1 MTDLD
6 FNSFFERVTKL
17 TPIKKQIQLANELGV
32 GRAAISIAKQKNSVP
47 YKWVIHIAEK
57 YNLNPTYLIT
67 GKGDPYS
74 GVQSGPKMIQLT
86 PLCENNEDE
95 GSGEVSVAFS
105 EGVEIFIS
113 PCNKKFYFKL
123 EDNSMVTTFYPG
135 DILIVDKS
143 KEINLGH
150 VFVFKLLKYKK
161 TSFFVR
167 RIGLGENSLILLAD
181 NVNYPPVP
189 YDSNKFE
196 VIGRVVGFF
205 RTI

>member
-6 FNSFFERVTKL
+6 FNQFFERVTKL

-74 GVQSGPKMIQLT
+74 GQSGPKRIHLM
-86 PLCENNEDE
+86 PLCPNNGDE
-95 GSGEVSVAFS
+95 GSGDILVDFS
-105 EGVEIFIS
+105 EGVEIS
-113 PCNKKFYFKL
+113 VSQCNEKFYFKL
-123 EDNSMVTTFYPG
+123 LENSMVSTFYPG

-143 KEINLGH
+143 KDMKLGD
-150 VFVFKLLKYKK
+150 VFVFKLLEYK
-161 TSFFVR
+161 TPLFFVR
-167 RIGLGENSLILLAD
+167 RIGIGENSLILLAD
-181 NVNYPPVP
+181 NATYPPLP
-189 YDSNKFE
+189 YDENRFE
-196 VIGRVVGFF
+196 VMGRVVGFF

>member
-6 FNSFFERVTKL
+6 FNQFFERITKL

-74 GVQSGPKMIQLT
+74 GIQASPKRVYLL
-86 PLCENNEDE
+86 PLCPNNGDKDT
-95 GSGEVSVAFS
+95 GKISVDFS
-105 EGVEIFIS
+105 EGVEIS
-113 PCNKKFYFKL
+113 LPQGNEKFYFKL
-123 EDNSMVTTFYPG
+123 MENSMVSTFYPG

-143 KEINLGH
+143 KKIKVGD
-150 VFVFKLLKYKK
+150 VFVFKVLECKDPLL
-161 TSFFVR
+161 FVR
-167 RIGLGENSLILLAD
+167 RIGLGESNLLLLAD
-181 NVNYPPVP
+181 NATYPPIP
-189 YDSNKFE
+189 YNENRFE
-196 VIGRVVGFF
+196 VIGRVVGLF